1 MFILFTPP
9 PHPDRSARLEDS
21 ARMIG
26 TVNLYVTVHALFTQH
41 ALVSTFRGNA
51 RAAVDPTGM
60 EESEMALL
68 AQVRLA

>member
-1 MFILFTPP
+1 
-9 PHPDRSARLEDS
+9 
-21 ARMIG
+21 MIG